1 MRIRKKGKVGRES
14 EKGRV
19 RKGGRRKDWLSVDN
33 EGTVQA
39 NVIHT
44 SCGCFPFSKTIFAAP
59 YMFMYIIINALL
71 YEGLRTRVV

>member
-1 MRIRKKGKVGRES
+1 MVRWEGEGE
-14 EKGRV
+14 RV
-19 RKGGRRKDWLSVDN
+19 RKGERRKKGLVECDN
-33 EGTVQA
+33 ERTVQA

-71 YEGLRTRVV
+71 IFNMHVLSML